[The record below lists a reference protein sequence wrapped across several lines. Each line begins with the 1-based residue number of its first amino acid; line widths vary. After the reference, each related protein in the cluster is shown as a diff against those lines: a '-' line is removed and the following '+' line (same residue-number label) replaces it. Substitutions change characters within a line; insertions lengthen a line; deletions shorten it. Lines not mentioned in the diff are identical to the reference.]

1 MTMTYTPSWEKKNNP
16 WDTEPDFW
24 EVAELEEEEN
34 EKVKDEISLEDLILE
49 EIELEED
56 FDL

>member
-1 MTMTYTPSWEKKNNP
+1 MTMTYTPSWEKKNNR

-24 EVAELEEEEN
+24 EMLNIEELEN
-34 EKVKDEISLEDLILE
+34 EKEKDEISLEDLTEEELE
-49 EIELEED
+49 IEED

>member
-24 EVAELEEEEN
+24 EVAELEEVEN
-34 EKVKDEISLEDLILE
+34 EKNKDELSLEDLILE